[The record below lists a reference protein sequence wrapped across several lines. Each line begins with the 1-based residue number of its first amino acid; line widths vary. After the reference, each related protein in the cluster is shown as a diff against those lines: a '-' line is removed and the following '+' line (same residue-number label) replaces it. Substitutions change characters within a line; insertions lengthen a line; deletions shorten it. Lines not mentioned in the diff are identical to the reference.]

1 MNADDPASARW
12 FADEVQVHAT
22 ALRNWLRG
30 KYPCLA
36 DPDNLVQESLTR
48 VWRVAQEGTV
58 RSPKALLYT
67 TASHL
72 ALDEIRRRKIV
83 PFESL
88 RDDDHLTVI
97 EDAPP
102 APDTVARREELELMT
117 QAIQSLHPRCRQ
129 AITLLKLGYS
139 HKAIAEDLGISVRAV
154 EAHLV
159 KGMRGCVKFLARH
172 GLP

>member
-1 MNADDPASARW
+1 MNLDDPASARW
-12 FADEVQVHAT
+12 FADEVQVHAP

-30 KYPCLA
+30 KYPLLA
-36 DPDNLVQESLTR
+36 DPENLVQESLTR
-48 VWRVAQEGTV
+48 VWRVAQNGTV
-58 RSPKALLYT
+58 RSPKSLLFT

-72 ALDEIRRRKIV
+72 ALDEIRRRKVV

-88 RDDDHLTVI
+88 RDDDYLSVI

-102 APDTVARREELELMT
+102 APATVARREELALMT
-117 QAIQSLHPRCRQ
+117 QAIQSLPPRCRE
-129 AITLLKLGYS
+129 AITLLKLGYT
-139 HKAIAEDLGISVRAV
+139 HKAIAADLGISERAV

-159 KGMRGCVKFLARH
+159 RGMRGCVKFLARH

>member
-1 MNADDPASARW
+1 MNLDDPASARW

-22 ALRNWLRG
+22 ALRNWLRS
-30 KYPCLA
+30 KYPDLA

-48 VWRVAQEGTV
+48 VWRVAQGTAV
-58 RSPKALLYT
+58 RSPKALLFT

-83 PFESL
+83 HLECL
-88 RDDDHLTVI
+88 RDEAANSVL

-102 APDTVARREELELMT
+102 ASDTVARREELELVT
-117 QAIQSLHPRCRQ
+117 QAIQSLPPRCRQ
-129 AITLLKLGYS
+129 AITLRKLGYT